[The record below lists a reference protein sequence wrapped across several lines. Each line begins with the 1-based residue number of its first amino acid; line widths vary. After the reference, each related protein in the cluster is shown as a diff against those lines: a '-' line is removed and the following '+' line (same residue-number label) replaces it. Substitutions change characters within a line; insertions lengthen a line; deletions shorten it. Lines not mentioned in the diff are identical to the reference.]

1 MFVGKLGRERRRRQR
16 PGWFLD
22 SGGTGSERHGGSSEQ
37 REVTCRCQGLQAQGR
52 FPRAECQGW
61 TSGFGDIE
69 VGGKSPW
76 VLNAVSKGLEGRGG
90 RESEKESEAPEVEA
104 E

>member
-1 MFVGKLGRERRRRQR
+1 MEGVQSKEK
-16 PGWFLD
+16 
-22 SGGTGSERHGGSSEQ
+22 S
-37 REVTCRCQGLQAQGR
+37 LQAQGR
-52 FPRAECQGW
+52 LPRAECQGW

-69 VGGKSPW
+69 VDGKSPW
-76 VLNAVSKGLEGRGG
+76 VLNAVSKGLEVRRG